1 MPIRERARCGAFGV
15 LGSGDG
21 RGVCRVF
28 LALREPSWPGVGR
41 LMSGMTTSGIDF
53 GREPVGG
60 AGLPALG
67 EGAVERAERR
77 SVSRRSASSSKLI
90 KSDCALVG
98 EVRGLATALR
108 DFAIVA
114 SGSPLMGAA
123 TDRAVHTCQR
133 R

>member
-1 MPIRERARCGAFGV
+1 
-15 LGSGDG
+15 
-21 RGVCRVF
+21 
-28 LALREPSWPGVGR
+28 
-41 LMSGMTTSGIDF
+41 MTTSGIDF

-67 EGAVERAERR
+67 KGAVERAERR

-98 EVRGLATALR
+98 EVLRGLATALR